1 MPAVRGKGF
10 ATLGNRGI
18 RLALCRQCQCQ
29 LVMYSHVSGCR
40 IQKSPAQI
48 DSRIEIAAIDQRTR
62 ESNCDPGIGRMPVA
76 ARTQHINR
84 IASPALADQYPRQVA
99 TRLNLARHTREYLAI
114 RLTCRIESA
123 GPFLR
128 NCQVVTDIGPAGL
141 GRSDLPKAVECQ
153 ISAAQLQR
161 CETENQQ
168 CFGMRRLF
176 VQNGL
181 RRCNGV
187 LELLLL
193 QSGSSLNQLMLE

>member
-1 MPAVRGKGF
+1 
-10 ATLGNRGI
+10 
-18 RLALCRQCQCQ
+18 
-29 LVMYSHVSGCR
+29 
-40 IQKSPAQI
+40 
-48 DSRIEIAAIDQRTR
+48 
-62 ESNCDPGIGRMPVA
+62 MPVA

-84 IASPALADQYPRQVA
+84 IANPALADQYPRQVA
-99 TRLNLARHTREYLAI
+99 TRLNLARHAREYLAI

-123 GPFLR
+123 SPFLR
-128 NCQVVTDIGPAGL
+128 NCQVVTDIGPSGL
-141 GRSDLPKAVECQ
+141 GRSDLPQAVECQ
-153 ISAAQLQR
+153 IGAAQLQR
-161 CETENQQ
+161 RETENQQ